1 MALMVAKGGTKTAAG
16 VMIASMKRK
25 LYNELREGMAA
36 YQQHQQGKITLH
48 TVKAEL
54 ATPAAI
60 TPDEIRALRE
70 SLNLSQAVFAAKL
83 RTSVRTY
90 QGWEQ
95 GKTRPNPQAALLLR
109 MVQKSPKTFKA
120 IASA

>member
-1 MALMVAKGGTKTAAG
+1 
-16 VMIASMKRK
+16 MKRN
-25 LYNELREGMAA
+25 LFQELQEGMAA
-36 YQQHQQGKITLH
+36 AEQYLQGKATLK
-48 TVKAEL
+48 TVTVEKSEPVHIE
-54 ATPAAI
+54 PA
-60 TPDEIRALRE
+60 EIRAIRE
-70 SLNLSQAVFAAKL
+70 QLNLSQAVFAAKL